1 MGKVVYQA
9 PEISIEEYKKYR
21 EKHVAIFKGKIVA
34 AGTTAKEALTNALKK
49 HPNAKTSQIALHY
62 ICPAEELIL

>member
-1 MGKVVYQA
+1 MGEVVYQA
-9 PEISIEEYKKYR
+9 PEISMEEYKKYR
-21 EKHVAIFKGKIVA
+21 GKHVAIFKGKIVT

-49 HPNAKTSQIALHY
+49 YPNAKTSQIALHY